1 MIKVGITGGVG
12 SGKSVVSELLRL
24 NGIPVYNSDS
34 EAKRLMQTLA
44 NVRRL
49 LINLLGEEAYVG
61 KSLNRSYIANLVFG
75 NVELLGRLNAI
86 VHPAVRSDF
95 NEWAVN
101 QHSDIVVVE
110 SAILFESG
118 LSPHLDKVIAVTA
131 PLETRIAR
139 VVKRDS
145 LSKEQILQRILSQM
159 SEEERLRLSDFV
171 VINDENQLLIPQIT
185 AILNDLRRS

>member
-1 MIKVGITGGVG
+1 MIKVGVTGGVG
-12 SGKSVVSELLRL
+12 SGKSVVSELFRV
-24 NGIPVYNSDS
+24 NGIPGDNSDN
-34 EAKRLMQTLA
+34 EAKRLMQTSA
-44 NVRRL
+44 NMQRL
-49 LINLLGEEAYVG
+49 LTDLFGEEAYVG
-61 KSLNRSYIANLVFG
+61 KSLNRNYIANLVFS
-75 NVELLGRLNAI
+75 NVELLEKLNAI

-118 LSPHLDKVIAVTA
+118 LSSHLDKVIAVTA

-139 VVKRDS
+139 IGRRDS
-145 LSKEQILQRILSQM
+145 LSKEQILQRISSQM

-171 VINDENQLLIPQIT
+171 VINDENQLLIPQIN
-185 AILNDLRRS
+185 AILNDLRHS

>member
-34 EAKRLMQTLA
+34 EAKRLMHTSA
-44 NVRRL
+44 NIRRL
-49 LINLLGEEAYVG
+49 LTDLFGEEAYVG
-61 KSLNRSYIANLVFG
+61 KSLNRNYIANLVFG
-75 NVELLGRLNAI
+75 NVERLGRLNAI

-101 QHSDIVVVE
+101 QHSDIIVVE

-118 LSPHLDKVIAVTA
+118 LSSHLDKVIAVTA

-145 LSKEQILQRILSQM
+145 LSKEQILQRILSQT

-171 VINDENQLLIPQIT
+171 VINDENQLLIPQIS